1 MTGEMLENAF
11 HSNIESLRMMT
22 IIISKTNK
30 IMILV
35 LKNQHNYDINFGDV
49 QDSTFFACEKEI
61 SENDVTE
68 SEKEALAFTT

>member
-1 MTGEMLENAF
+1 
-11 HSNIESLRMMT
+11 
-22 IIISKTNK
+22 
-30 IMILV
+30 MILV

-68 SEKEALAFTT
+68 SEKEALAFTTWFTAFCLLFRMTIYLLELSKEK